1 MAHFN
6 PEDDTTERRNQ
17 DRREVVQREQDI
29 TEIHAHLDAMKLAMQ
44 VPDKTFIQ
52 KWGTYSGIFG
62 ILLVYGFGF
71 ILTVNSI
78 QGTVKVLTENGKTY
92 VTKEVVDIQFKN
104 IHSKMSTESATNEK
118 RFNLLMAKMDKIA
131 DKLDAYN
138 NRTLDKYKS
147 TN

>member
-1 MAHFN
+1 MDTFN
-6 PEDDTTERRNQ
+6 PENDTTERRRK
-17 DRREVVQREQDI
+17 DRREILQRETDI
-29 TEIHAHLDAMKLAMQ
+29 KEIHEHLDALKLA
-44 VPDKTFIQ
+44 VNGNEKTFIQ
-52 KWGTYSGIFG
+52 RWGSLSSVLG

-92 VTKEVVDIQFKN
+92 ITKEVVDIRLKN

-131 DKLDAYN
+131 DKLDAHN
-138 NRTLDKYKS
+138 NRNLDKYKS